1 MLTCWCQKFWPNSTS
16 TSCDNCVYQTESHKR
31 SKLLDGELP
40 ENWHLYLQF
49 EKQETRLNF
58 NLWMSSTSKYWVLQ
72 ENIGL
77 FCFVTLDFLPT
88 FFLLFCTLFC
98 SSGAVKRWRIV
109 PSSITNT
116 DRFDEFEVLQSQLLH
131 TLFNLCVA
139 TSYLSHVQLELLA
152 IAHCYNLKFIY
163 IFQNSWHNRDAL
175 LNFWAESKAK
185 HRSGFFT
192 LVHTFLTFVMASQ
205 AAEFLLWVLAYTS
218 FEWLACKS
226 STVCQW
232 ANAS

>member
-1 MLTCWCQKFWPNSTS
+1 MLTCWCQKSWPNSTS
-16 TSCDNCVYQTESHKR
+16 TSRDNCVYQTESHKR

-72 ENIGL
+72 EKTGL
-77 FCFVTLDFLPT
+77 FCFITLDFLPI

-109 PSSITNT
+109 PSSVTNT
-116 DRFDEFEVLQSQLLH
+116 NRFDGFEVLQSQLLH
-131 TLFNLCVA
+131 TLLNLCVA
-139 TSYLSHVQLELLA
+139 TSYLSHAQLELLA

-163 IFQNSWHNRDAL
+163 LFIS
-175 LNFWAESKAK
+175 
-185 HRSGFFT
+185 
-192 LVHTFLTFVMASQ
+192 
-205 AAEFLLWVLAYTS
+205 EFLAW
-218 FEWLACKS
+218 
-226 STVCQW
+226 
-232 ANAS
+232 